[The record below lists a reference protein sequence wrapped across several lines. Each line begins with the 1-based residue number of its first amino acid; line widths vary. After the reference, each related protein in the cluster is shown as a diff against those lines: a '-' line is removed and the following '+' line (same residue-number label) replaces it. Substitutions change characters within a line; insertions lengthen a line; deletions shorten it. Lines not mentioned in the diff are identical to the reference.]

1 MQREFIFRIYDK
13 QQKKYVMTGSLYG
26 CEGTAGLSTYFN
38 RNTHIVEQYTGLN
51 DINGNRIF
59 EGDIIKQKIGN
70 KYEYNPV
77 VWKGCGWYL
86 NESPICMFDNTMIV
100 DGNINENNTKVQKG
114 K

>member
-1 MQREFIFRIYDK
+1 MQREFIFRIYYK

-38 RNTHIVEQYTGLN
+38 RNTHTVEQYTGLN
-51 DINGNRIF
+51 DIKGNRIF

-86 NESPICMFDNTMIV
+86 NESPIGMFDNTMIV